1 MGRPVSIAV
10 DGKFEFGEA
19 SNFRHALTPH
29 TAVQKTP
36 RAMRCTPPGT
46 QCCLQARCQG
56 LGPGL
61 VLVYA
66 LGMDTAENNQ
76 IHEDEAQTGPSKK
89 DTKYDRQLRLWG
101 VAGQKSLSE
110 AHVLLVNAGPT
121 GTELLKNLVLPGMG
135 RFTILDEHLVTARDC
150 RNNFFVSPAYL
161 VMEEE
166 TGEGGPGRWREPLN
180 VVSPKHAAEI
190 ARYGATELHNIAAI
204 MGGIGAQE
212 AVKILTQQYVPVD
225 NTFLYNGIASMGGVY
240 RL

>member
-66 LGMDTAENNQ
+66 RMYQFIRARWQ
-76 IHEDEAQTGPSKK
+76 H
-89 DTKYDRQLRLWG
+89 
-101 VAGQKSLSE
+101 AGGHRMS
-110 AHVLLVNAGPT
+110 
-121 GTELLKNLVLPGMG
+121 
-135 RFTILDEHLVTARDC
+135 
-150 RNNFFVSPAYL
+150 
-161 VMEEE
+161 
-166 TGEGGPGRWREPLN
+166 
-180 VVSPKHAAEI
+180 
-190 ARYGATELHNIAAI
+190 
-204 MGGIGAQE
+204 
-212 AVKILTQQYVPVD
+212 
-225 NTFLYNGIASMGGVY
+225 
-240 RL
+240 